1 MLFVINLIYFFFRI
15 GFFILDKVF
24 EVIVKEYIKKL
35 KQLFLK
41 VVDMV
46 VIELIN
52 VVYKCIEKVWS
63 IWF

>member
-1 MLFVINLIYFFFRI
+1 MLFIINLIYFFFRI

-63 IWF
+63 IQF

>member
-1 MLFVINLIYFFFRI
+1 MLFIINLIYFFFRI

>member
-1 MLFVINLIYFFFRI
+1 MLFIINLIYFFFRI

-52 VVYKCIEKVWS
+52 VVYKCIEKVWR
-63 IWF
+63 IQF